1 MIGARSFRRL
11 WLVRIVIAA
20 SATLAC
26 SIASAQNA
34 SAQSDGEVQ
43 KDSPEAAVVRGGI
56 VFRTYC
62 VLCHGASGEGNGRTA
77 RMYNPRPANLVK
89 SQHNDAYKEQIVRRG
104 GEGMGRSPFMPPW
117 GEQLTDE
124 QITDLVQFMKSI
136 SRP

>member
-1 MIGARSFRRL
+1 MTRTHRSRVALLRR
-11 WLVRIVIAA
+11 AA
-20 SATLAC
+20 CAFTVALAC
-26 SIASAQNA
+26 TMACAQG
-34 SAQSDGEVQ
+34 DGEVQ

-89 SQHNDAYKEQIVRRG
+89 SQHNDAYKEQIIRRG

-124 QITDLVQFMKSI
+124 QISDLGQFLKSI

>member
-1 MIGARSFRRL
+1 MSNPRWRTTAALHQF
-11 WLVRIVIAA
+11 VRAGLALAMMFA
-20 SATLAC
+20 SGVALAQGTDE
-26 SIASAQNA
+26 I
-34 SAQSDGEVQ
+34 Q
-43 KDSPEAAVVRGGI
+43 KDSAEAAVVRGGI

-62 VLCHGASGEGNGRTA
+62 VLCHGATGEGNGRTA

-124 QITDLVQFMKSI
+124 QIADLVQFLKSI

>member
-1 MIGARSFRRL
+1 MRGFWGSLGFALTRL
-11 WLVRIVIAA
+11 AVAVI
-20 SATLAC
+20 ATLAC
-26 SIASAQNA
+26 SAAGAQN
-34 SAQSDGEVQ
+34 DGEVQ

-62 VLCHGASGEGNGRTA
+62 VLCHGATGEGNGRTA

-89 SQHNDAYKEQIVRRG
+89 SQHNEAYKEQIIRRG

-124 QITDLVQFMKSI
+124 QISDLVQFLKSI

>member
-1 MIGARSFRRL
+1 VSNPRWHVTAALRQLGRTGLA
-11 WLVRIVIAA
+11 LVMMLA
-20 SATLAC
+20 SGVALGQGTDE
-26 SIASAQNA
+26 IQKGSA
-34 SAQSDGEVQ
+34 
-43 KDSPEAAVVRGGI
+43 EAAVVRGGI

-62 VLCHGASGEGNGRTA
+62 VLCHGATGEGNGRTA

-89 SQHNDAYKEQIVRRG
+89 SQHNDAYKEQIIRRG

-124 QITDLVQFMKSI
+124 QIADLIQFLKSI

>member
-1 MIGARSFRRL
+1 MIGVNRDAGSMLRRYAL
-11 WLVRIVIAA
+11 TLI
-20 SATLAC
+20 ATLLSPLAL
-26 SIASAQNA
+26 AQGT
-34 SAQSDGEVQ
+34 GELQ
-43 KDSPEAAVVRGGI
+43 KDSAEAAVVRGGI

-62 VLCHGASGEGNGRTA
+62 VLCHGATGEGNGRTA

-89 SQHNDAYKEQIVRRG
+89 SPHNEAYKEQIIRRG

-124 QITDLVQFMKSI
+124 QIGDLVLFLNSI